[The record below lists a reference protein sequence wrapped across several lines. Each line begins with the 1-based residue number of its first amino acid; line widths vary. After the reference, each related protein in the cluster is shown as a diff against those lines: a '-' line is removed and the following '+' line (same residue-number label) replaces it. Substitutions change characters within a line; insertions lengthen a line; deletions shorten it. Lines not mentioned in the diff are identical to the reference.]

1 MRYIPHNYQK
11 HCINFLLEHPAAGL
25 FLRPGLGKT
34 SIALTAANRIL
45 FDSFEASKVL
55 VIAPLRVAEDTWSRE
70 SAKWDHLKHLRVSKV
85 LGGAKKRLAA
95 LNADA
100 DIYCINRE
108 NVPWLVKHY
117 GHRWPFDLVII
128 DELSNFRNP
137 SAKRFRALR
146 KVRPLIKYIWGL
158 TGTPRPRGLLDLWA
172 QMYLLDRGKRLGETY
187 GGYRDKY
194 FTPGRRNGY
203 TIFDWDPRP
212 GAEEEITE
220 KISDICVSLG
230 TIESVL
236 ALNDSPE
243 LSDDLQMPELVT
255 TTRPVILSPEIRSK
269 YDELER
275 KEVLFLK
282 DGVIDAGSATVVNG
296 KLMQIAGGAVYDENH
311 VPHDIHSEKLD
322 ALEDIIAEANG
333 EPVLVAYRFQ
343 HERDRILARFPQAV
357 QLKDSDT
364 IAAWNNGEIPILLA
378 HPAGAGHGLNLQDGG
393 HIIVWFGPTY
403 DLELDEQFNA
413 RLYRQGQ
420 KFTTSIIYLVAE
432 GTVEED
438 AMQSL
443 KVKADGQAS
452 MMEAL
457 KARIEKYTS

>member
-1 MRYIPHNYQK
+1 MKYIPHDYQAY
-11 HCINFLLEHPAAGL
+11 CIDFLLEHPAAGL
-25 FLRPGLGKT
+25 FLKPGMGKT
-34 SIALTAANRIL
+34 SIALTAADRIL
-45 FDSFEASKVL
+45 YDRFEASKVL

-85 LGGAKKRLAA
+85 LGKAKKRLAA
-95 LNADA
+95 LEVDA
-100 DIYCINRE
+100 DLYCINRD
-108 NVPWLVKHY
+108 NVSWLVKHY
-117 GHRWPFDLVII
+117 GQHWPFDLVII

-137 SAKRFRALR
+137 TSKRFRALR

-158 TGTPRPRGLLDLWA
+158 TGTPRPRSHLNLWA
-172 QMYLLDRGKRLGETY
+172 QVYLLDRGKRLGKTY
-187 GGYRDKY
+187 GGYKDRY
-194 FTPGRRNGY
+194 FTPGRRKGY
-203 TIFDWDPRP
+203 VVFDWNPRP

-220 KISDICVSLG
+220 KISDICISLETEG
-230 TIESVL
+230 
-236 ALNDSPE
+236 N
-243 LSDDLQMPELVT
+243 LQMPELVT
-255 TTRPVILSPEIRSK
+255 TTRPVVLSPESRSK
-269 YDELER
+269 YEALER
-275 KEVLFLK
+275 EAVLPLK
-282 DGVIDAGSATVVNG
+282 DCVIDASSAAAVNG
-296 KLMQIAGGAVYDENH
+296 KLMQIAGGAVYDESH

-322 ALEDIIAEANG
+322 ALEDIIAEADG

-364 IAAWNNGEIPILLA
+364 IAAWNRGEIPILLA
-378 HPAGAGHGLNLQDGG
+378 HPAGAGHGLNIQDGG
-393 HIIVWFGPTY
+393 HIVVWFGPVY
-403 DLELDEQFNA
+403 DLEQDEQFND

-420 KFTTSIIYLVAE
+420 RFTTSIIYLVAE

-457 KARIEKYTS
+457 KARIEKYAA

>member
-1 MRYIPHNYQK
+1 M
-11 HCINFLLEHPAAGL
+11 
-25 FLRPGLGKT
+25 GKT
-34 SIALTAANRIL
+34 VIALTAADRIL
-45 FDSFEASKVL
+45 YDRFEASKVL

-85 LGGAKKRLAA
+85 LGDAKKRLAA

-100 DIYCINRE
+100 DLYCINRE

-117 GHRWPFDLVII
+117 GRHWPFDLVII

-146 KVRPLIKYIWGL
+146 KVRPLIKHLWGL
-158 TGTPRPRGLLDLWA
+158 TGTPRPRSLLDLWA
-172 QMYLLDRGKRLGETY
+172 QVYLLDRGERLGETY
-187 GGYRDKY
+187 GGYKDRY
-194 FTPGRRNGY
+194 FSPGRRNGY
-203 TIFDWDPRP
+203 VIFDWDPRP

-220 KISDICVSLG
+220 KISDICISFETAG
-230 TIESVL
+230 
-236 ALNDSPE
+236 N
-243 LSDDLQMPELVT
+243 LQMPELVT
-255 TTRPVILSPEIRSK
+255 TTRPVVLSPESRSK
-269 YDELER
+269 YEALER
-275 KEVLFLK
+275 EAVLPLK
-282 DGVIDAGSATVVNG
+282 DCVIDASSAAAVNG
-296 KLMQIAGGAVYDENH
+296 KLMQIAGGAVYDESH

-322 ALEDIIAEANG
+322 ALEDIIAEADG

-364 IAAWNNGEIPILLA
+364 IAAWNRGEIPILLA
-378 HPAGAGHGLNLQDGG
+378 HPAGAGHGLNIQDGG
-393 HIIVWFGPTY
+393 HIVVWFGPTY
-403 DLELDEQFNA
+403 DLEQDEQFND

-420 KFTTSIIYLVAE
+420 RFTTSIIYLVAE
-432 GTVEED
+432 GTVEEE

-457 KARIEKYTS
+457 KARIEKYTA

>member
-1 MRYIPHNYQK
+1 MRYIPHEYQAY
-11 HCINFLLEHPAAGL
+11 CIDFLLEHPAAGL
-25 FLRPGLGKT
+25 FLKPGMGKT
-34 SIALTAANRIL
+34 SIALTAADRIL
-45 FDSFEASKVL
+45 YDRFEASKVL

-85 LGGAKKRLAA
+85 LGDTKKRLAA
-95 LNADA
+95 LANDA
-100 DIYCINRE
+100 DLYCINRE
-108 NVPWLVKHY
+108 NVPWLVTHY
-117 GHRWPFDLVII
+117 GQHWPFDLVII

-137 SAKRFRALR
+137 SSKRFRALR
-146 KVRPLIKYIWGL
+146 KVRPLIKHLWGL
-158 TGTPRPRGLLDLWA
+158 TGTPRPRSLLDLWA
-172 QMYLLDRGKRLGETY
+172 QVYLLDRGERLGETY
-187 GGYRDKY
+187 GGYKDRY
-194 FTPGRRNGY
+194 FSPGRRNGY
-203 TIFDWDPRP
+203 VIFDWNPRP

-220 KISDICVSLG
+220 KISDICISLETAG
-230 TIESVL
+230 
-236 ALNDSPE
+236 N
-243 LSDDLQMPELVT
+243 LQMPELVT
-255 TTRPVILSPEIRSK
+255 TTRPVILSPEARGK
-269 YDELER
+269 YEALER
-275 KEVLFLK
+275 EAVLPLK
-282 DGVIDAGSATVVNG
+282 DCIIDAASAAAVNG
-296 KLMQIAGGAVYDENH
+296 KLMQIAGGAVYDESH

-322 ALEDIIAEANG
+322 ALEDIIAEADG

-357 QLKDSDT
+357 QLKDSGT
-364 IAAWNNGEIPILLA
+364 IAAWNKGEIPILLA

-403 DLELDEQFNA
+403 DLELDEQFND

-457 KARIEKYTS
+457 KARIEKYTA